1 VFGDVLLGI
10 IFLPEVEK
18 VTGGW
23 KKLYNEKLRGY
34 LWGSGGKAPRILS
47 LETRRR

>member
-1 VFGDVLLGI
+1 VSGDVLLGR

-23 KKLYNEKLRGY
+23 RKLHNGKLRGD
-34 LWGSGGKAPRILS
+34 LWENDGKAPRIFS
-47 LETRRR
+47 FETR